1 MYIASYVKYVLFLLE
16 LNEMCS
22 NTNRFSKNTPIP
34 NLMKILPVELS
45 CSMRKEGQI
54 DTQTDRQTDREQDER
69 TAITKLT
76 VIYLRNFVKAPK
88 N

>member
-1 MYIASYVKYVLFLLE
+1 MTKMYIASYVKYVLFLLE

-54 DTQTDRQTDREQDER
+54 DTQTDRQRAGRKDSYHEANSHLSSQFCES
-69 TAITKLT
+69 A
-76 VIYLRNFVKAPK
+76 
-88 N
+88 